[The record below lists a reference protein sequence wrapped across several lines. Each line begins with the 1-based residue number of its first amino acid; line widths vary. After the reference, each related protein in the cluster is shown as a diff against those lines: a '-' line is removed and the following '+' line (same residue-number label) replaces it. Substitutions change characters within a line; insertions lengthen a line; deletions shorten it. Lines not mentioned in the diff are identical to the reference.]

1 MKIAILLSCSSFE
14 GFFGSVFG
22 LDAESYLTSY
32 RNDFS
37 WDYARGLAN
46 IGISTTLYLPSW
58 RYTGLRH
65 AEDKIQVRFLPIG
78 SWWGLWKRLPWL
90 SRTPIGRY
98 VAEVTNALAFWKNL
112 ENALVTDEID
122 ILYVQ
127 DYWTGR
133 FDVITRLA
141 NKPVIGADHGGRR
154 RRQITLFKSAS
165 FMKAA
170 AITCQTK
177 DETQQVEKFGAKPIL
192 IPNGIDTEYFFPDA
206 GVAKEG
212 FILTVARLTDNQK
225 RTSDLI
231 RALSILPSRYRLVI
245 AGIGPDEAM
254 LRNLAEDLR
263 VQDRI
268 TFLGFITDKSE
279 LKSLYLRCGV
289 FALPSAYEGLPLVLL
304 EAMACGCSVV
314 VSDIRAFV
322 GLVSNGLNG
331 VVLPVGAVPQLAS
344 GIERA
349 FEKQAEYALAARAVV
364 ETSFSKKLMISRL
377 SEVFS
382 ECLE

>member
-1 MKIAILLSCSSFE
+1 MKIAILLSCYSFE
-14 GFFGSVFG
+14 GFFGGVFG
-22 LDAESYLTSY
+22 LDAESYLKSY

-58 RYTGLRH
+58 QQVDLRLV
-65 AEDKIQVRFLPIG
+65 EERIQVRFLPLRR
-78 SWWGLWKRLPWL
+78 WWRLWDRLPWL

-98 VAEVTNALAFWKNL
+98 VAEVTNTLAFWQNL
-112 ENALVTDEID
+112 RHALAADEID

-133 FDVITRLA
+133 FDVLTRLA
-141 NKPVIGADHGGRR
+141 DKPLIGADHGGRR
-154 RRQITLFKSAS
+154 TQQITLFKRKS

-170 AITCQTK
+170 ALTCQTK
-177 DETQQVEKFGAKPIL
+177 DETHQVEQFGAKPIL
-192 IPNGIDTEYFFPDA
+192 LPNGIDTEFFYPDP
-206 GVAKEG
+206 GVAKEKS
-212 FILTVARLTDNQK
+212 ILTVARLMDHQK
-225 RTSDLI
+225 RMSDLI
-231 RALSILPSRYRLVI
+231 RALALLPPQYRLMI

-254 LRNLAEDLR
+254 LRSLAADLG

-279 LKSLYLRCGV
+279 LKALYLKCGV

-314 VSDIRAFV
+314 VSDIRAFD
-322 GLVSNGLNG
+322 GLVFNGVNG
-331 VVLPVGAVPQLAS
+331 VVLPVGAVAQLAA
-344 GIERA
+344 GIEHA
-349 FEKQAEYALAARAVV
+349 FEKQDEYALAARYVV
-364 ETSFSKKLMISRL
+364 EKSFSKKLMLSRL

-382 ECLE
+382 ECLR

>member
-1 MKIAILLSCSSFE
+1 MNVAILLSCSSFE
-14 GFFGSVFG
+14 GFFGGVFG
-22 LDAESYLTSY
+22 LDAKSYLASY

-58 RYTGLRH
+58 QQDDRH
-65 AEDKIQVRFLPIG
+65 LVEEKIQVRFLPIRQ
-78 SWWGLWKRLPWL
+78 WWRLWERLPWL
-90 SRTPIGRY
+90 ARTPVGRY
-98 VAEVTNALAFWKNL
+98 VAEVTNTLAFWQNL
-112 ENALVTDEID
+112 EAALVADKID

-133 FDVITRLA
+133 FDVLTRLSK
-141 NKPVIGADHGGRR
+141 KPVIGADHGGRR
-154 RRQITLFKSAS
+154 SRQITLFKRKS

-170 AITCQTK
+170 ALTCQTK
-177 DETQQVEKFGAKPIL
+177 DETLQVENFGVKPL
-192 IPNGIDTEYFFPDA
+192 LLPNGIDTEFFYPDP
-206 GVAKEG
+206 GVAKEQ
-212 FILTVARLTDNQK
+212 FILTVARLMDNQK

-231 RALSILPSRYRLVI
+231 RALALLPSKYRLMI
-245 AGIGPDEAM
+245 AGIGPDETM

-263 VQDRI
+263 VLDRI

-289 FALPSAYEGLPLVLL
+289 FVLPSAYEGLPLVLL

-322 GLVSNGLNG
+322 GLVFNDVNG
-331 VVLPVGAVPQLAS
+331 VVLPVGAVTQLAS

-349 FEKQAEYALAARAVV
+349 FEKQEEYALAAREVV
-364 ETSFSKKLMISRL
+364 EKSFSKKLMISRL